1 MEIEIERRLAISEL
15 LTQPDP
21 PDMPRRAHRRTCA
34 GKPERYELVP
44 LLSAAFVQG
53 KLLALYESAAER
65 HTAFMHVEAV
75 ATADR
80 PLRSIQAV
88 AA

>member
-21 PDMPRRAHRRTCA
+21 PEMRRRAHHLTYA
-34 GKPERYELVP
+34 GKPERYELVA
-44 LLSAAFVQG
+44 LLSAAFVQS
-53 KLLALYESAAER
+53 KLLALHESAEER
-65 HTAFMHVEAV
+65 NAALVRIDAV
-75 ATADR
+75 ASPDR
-80 PLRSIQAV
+80 TLRAIQAV